1 MEISTFIRAN
11 CLIGVFKIKAKLR
24 AYGVLKVA
32 NQQDMQKKI
41 KKNVL
46 LLGKRTTLIL
56 IILMLLL

>member
-32 NQQDMQKKI
+32 NQQDMQKK
-41 KKNVL
+41 
-46 LLGKRTTLIL
+46 
-56 IILMLLL
+56 